1 MDEPTSSESV
11 SGERVTLDRELHP
24 FEARELATVI
34 EAVKLHVLRGW
45 PRWWA
50 WAFASMVAQ
59 IAIGIKQRLV
69 FMTRY
74 SQTRFH
80 AMGNTPLSSA

>member
-1 MDEPTSSESV
+1 MDEPTSAEWV
-11 SGERVTLDRELHP
+11 IDEWVTLDRELHP
-24 FEARELATVI
+24 FEVLGLATVV
-34 EAVKLHVLRGW
+34 EAVKLHMLHGW
-45 PRWWA
+45 PRWWV
-50 WAFASMVAQ
+50 WCFGSMVAQ
-59 IAIGIKQRLV
+59 IAIGIKERLV